1 MTSVDKLISNKQ
13 PLPNIRFQDSD
24 KVGSNIF
31 FVPEALDSGE
41 AQAGL
46 KKFLDTQIK
55 SYYQQITIPGIISN
69 FLGKRLANQKYYL
82 HAKKE
87 MPNYAYSRTPGK
99 QMNVERT
106 NIFDF
111 SGIIGDIMS
120 TSKARSQKM
129 VFHEFN
135 KLISSVIKDYP
146 TGRKNYLVVYGSTT
160 ISSSNAEFLNFL
172 IYINKLNAG
181 KIKSDLDGIIYI
193 LDGKFYPIAIP
204 NEKDDSLKF
213 LRNILG
219 SLSHYKNKIST
230 GIDEMIDPDILT
242 DDMKEAQEEDFKK
255 AREEITK
262 LADKKEL
269 KKDIVKDDNDTNLA
283 DTQKEIKS
291 ILHTLPLNGSFKEK
305 LEVLFS
311 EDKDTSESVININ
324 KKVNRKYNGNIK
336 LDIPQK
342 GVFDAQKIVG
352 MDEVGNY
359 NKQNAELTENID
371 ELVEDLVYGT
381 LQNDPD
387 VDIEVKNIKTKI
399 IDDNKNRYKEYQV
412 KIQHKDFGKTTNKPY
427 TISFRVPVPIQGKY
441 IKLGGNNYILI
452 NQLFPKPIQ
461 KIAPNL
467 VRFYTHFSV
476 ASLSIKNAKLTASNG
491 FMELE
496 EKFVQQLKSI
506 DAVKLTNFTN
516 DTKDELSIKYGIED
530 LKAFKYESMKIKV

>member
-1 MTSVDKLISNKQ
+1 MTSVDKLITNKQ
-13 PLPNIRFQDSD
+13 PMPNIRFQDTD

-31 FVPEALDSGE
+31 FVPEAIDSIE

-69 FLGKRLANQKYYL
+69 FLGKKLANQKYYL

-87 MPNYAYSRTPGK
+87 MPNYIYSRSPGK
-99 QMNVERT
+99 QMNAERT

-120 TSKARSQKM
+120 TAKARSQKM
-129 VFHEFN
+129 VFQELN
-135 KLISSVIKDYP
+135 KLIGSVTKDYP
-146 TGRKNYLVVYGSTT
+146 QDRKNYLVIYGSTT
-160 ISSSNAEFLNFL
+160 ISSDNAEFLNFL
-172 IYINKLNAG
+172 IYINKLSAG
-181 KIKSDLDGIIYI
+181 KIKTNLDGIIYI

-204 NEKDDSLKF
+204 DDKNKDKSLKF

-219 SLSHYKNKIST
+219 SLLQYKNKVST
-230 GIDEMIDPDILT
+230 GIDNINPDIMT
-242 DDMKEAQEEDFKK
+242 DEMKEECEEQKAD
-255 AREEITK
+255 AREKITK
-262 LADKKEL
+262 IVNDN
-269 KKDIVKDDNDTNLA
+269 KDLDGV
-283 DTQKEIKS
+283 QKEIKG
-291 ILHTLPLNGSFKEK
+291 ILHGLPGTVGTTKDKLESLFNGSDNKVTKDVEK
-305 LEVLFS
+305 L
-311 EDKDTSESVININ
+311 N
-324 KKVNRKYNGNIK
+324 KEVNRKYNGNVQV
-336 LDIPQK
+336 DIPK
-342 GVFDAQKIVG
+342 TGVFNAQKIVG

-359 NKQNAELTENID
+359 NKQQAELTENID

-381 LQNDPD
+381 LENDPD
-387 VDIEVKNIKTKI
+387 IDIKVLGIKTKI
-399 IDDNKNRYKEYQV
+399 VDDNKNRYKEYQV

-427 TISFRVPVPIQGKY
+427 TVSFRVPVPVQGKY

-491 FMELE
+491 FIELE
-496 EKFVQQLKSI
+496 EKFVQHLKSI
-506 DAVKLTNFTN
+506 NAIKVTNFKN
-516 DTKDELSIKYGIED
+516 ETKDELSTKYGIDD
-530 LKAFKYESMKIKV
+530 LKSFKYESMKIKV